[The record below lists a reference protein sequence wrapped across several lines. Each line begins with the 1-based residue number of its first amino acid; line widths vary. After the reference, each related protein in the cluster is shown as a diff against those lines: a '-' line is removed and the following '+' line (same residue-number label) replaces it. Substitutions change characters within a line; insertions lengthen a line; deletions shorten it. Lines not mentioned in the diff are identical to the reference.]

1 MSLKSFVTKYIHVPH
16 RKQKKDN
23 EKSNLGPIKPAMS
36 SIPTTPST
44 FRRSSMSQEDLT
56 RTSRDKTYDASAT
69 DGGSYPV
76 GNIYGG
82 SSVQGAGHDA
92 GHKDRGHWGWTGVED
107 GMGGGAISEVG
118 GGHMGSSSGGGGDH
132 DGSGGGGGGDH
143 GGSGGGDHGGDSGG
157 GSGGDSGG
165 GGGGDGGG
173 GGGGGGGE

>member
-1 MSLKSFVTKYIHVPH
+1 MRRFGLVRVSWGRRMAV
-16 RKQKKDN
+16 
-23 EKSNLGPIKPAMS
+23 SNSDSIKPAIS

-92 GHKDRGHWGWTGVED
+92 GHRDRGHWGWTGVED
-107 GMGGGAISEVG
+107 GMGGGAICEVG
-118 GGHMGSSSGGGGDH
+118 GGHMGSSSA
-132 DGSGGGGGGDH
+132 GGGDH
-143 GGSGGGDHGGDSGG
+143 GGSGGGGDHGGDSGG

-165 GGGGDGGG
+165 DSGGGGGGGGGGGDGGG
-173 GGGGGGGE
+173 GGGGGE